1 MSAWNDK
8 YFLISMKGILGK
20 SCSDRSGFSLAEVL
34 AALTIGAMI
43 LVAVLGIYSGVEG
56 AAGAIT
62 RKLDSSRLPSEVLQR
77 IAEDLDRIIAPV
89 SDAKAADTKITIEN
103 KLINLYPSA
112 RLAIVRTIYD
122 GDDKKQTFEEIV
134 WQANY
139 DFDTDSLILYRSQS
153 GMGLQDKLLD
163 AERAS
168 WEKDYSFVP
177 ICSGVT
183 FFKVQVPKGEDFE
196 DSWTGDSL
204 PPGIVVTI
212 SFGEPFKTVTGPLD
226 VPEETKVTRTIAVDR
241 TRKIKFRFAKQ
252 VTPEEGED
260 ERESE
265 EDEEEGEEGEEEGE
279 PDDLS
284 RTLRDSNE

>member
-1 MSAWNDK
+1 MNAWNNK
-8 YFLISMKGILGK
+8 CFLINPGSFL
-20 SCSDRSGFSLAEVL
+20 SRSRNDHRGFSLAEVL

-43 LVAVLGIYSGVEG
+43 LVAVLGIYSRVES

-62 RKLDSSRLPSEVLQR
+62 RKLDSSRLPSEVMQR

-89 SDAKAADTKITIEN
+89 SDVKAADTKITIEN

-112 RLAIVRTIYD
+112 RLTILRTIYD
-122 GDDKKQTFEEIV
+122 SKDKKQTFEEIV

-139 DFDTDSLILYRSQS
+139 DFETDSLILYRSQS
-153 GMGLQDKLLD
+153 GMGLEDKLLD
-163 AERAS
+163 AERAG

-183 FFKVQVPKGEDFE
+183 FFKVQVPKGEDFA
-196 DSWTGDSL
+196 DSWTDDSL

-226 VPEETKVTRTIAVDR
+226 VPEEAKIARTIAVDR
-241 TRKIKFRFAKQ
+241 TRKIKFTFAKKEA
-252 VTPEEGED
+252 PKEGKAEQED
-260 ERESE
+260 EEVE
-265 EDEEEGEEGEEEGE
+265 EEEGETGS
-279 PDDLS
+279 LK
-284 RTLRDSNE
+284 DSNE

>member
-8 YFLISMKGILGK
+8 HFLISVKSVLGK
-20 SCSDRSGFSLAEVL
+20 SCSDHSGFSLAEVL

-43 LVAVLGIYSGVEG
+43 LVAVLGVYSGVEG

-62 RKLDSSRLPSEVLQR
+62 RKLDNSRLPSEVLQR

-112 RLAIVRTIYD
+112 RLTIVRTIYD
-122 GDDKKQTFEEIV
+122 SKDKKQTFEEIV

-153 GMGLQDKLLD
+153 GMGLEDKLLD

-183 FFKVQVPKGEDFE
+183 FFKVQVPKGDDFE
-196 DSWTGDSL
+196 DSWTSDSL
-204 PPGIVVTI
+204 PPGIVATI

-226 VPEETKVTRTIAVDR
+226 VPEEAKITRTIAVDR
-241 TRKIKFRFAKQ
+241 TRKIKFAFAKKE
-252 VTPEEGED
+252 VPEEDKDEQGDDEGD
-260 ERESE
+260 EERE
-265 EDEEEGEEGEEEGE
+265 EEEGE
-279 PDDLS
+279 PGDSS
-284 RTLRDSNE
+284 RILQDSNE

>member
-1 MSAWNDK
+1 MS
-8 YFLISMKGILGK
+8 GIYHK
-20 SCSDRSGFSLAEVL
+20 MRRQERGFSLAEVL

-43 LVAVLGIYSGVEG
+43 LVAVLGIYSRVES

-62 RKLDSSRLPSEVLQR
+62 RKLDSSRLPSEVMQR

-89 SDAKAADTKITIEN
+89 SDVKAADTKITIEN

-112 RLAIVRTIYD
+112 RLTILRTIYD
-122 GDDKKQTFEEIV
+122 SKDKKQTFEEIV

-139 DFDTDSLILYRSQS
+139 DFETDSLILYRSQS
-153 GMGLQDKLLD
+153 GMGLEDKLLD
-163 AERAS
+163 AERAG

-183 FFKVQVPKGEDFE
+183 FFKVQVPKGEDFA
-196 DSWTGDSL
+196 DSWTDDSL

-226 VPEETKVTRTIAVDR
+226 VPEEAKIARTIAVDR
-241 TRKIKFRFAKQ
+241 TRKIKFTFAKKEA
-252 VTPEEGED
+252 PKEGKAEQED
-260 ERESE
+260 EEVE
-265 EDEEEGEEGEEEGE
+265 EEEGETGS
-279 PDDLS
+279 LK
-284 RTLRDSNE
+284 DSNE